1 MSDHEGY
8 EDGEE
13 GASDCEKEEEVDEA
27 GSEGEDEAGD
37 DDEDEAGEDKEDDE
51 REATAIVALQRAT
64 RGRLARQRVKKLKEL
79 QEVENNIA
87 DVDLDI
93 DRVRAL
99 GDDNDDDNNNDNDD
113 TGEGKED
120 DLEATA
126 IVALQR
132 ATRGRLARQRVKKLK
147 ELQEVEDDIADVDL
161 EMQLSAKKL
170 QKSIRGRLAR
180 QKVDK
185 IRQNNVHSD
194 APSSEVAPTDGS
206 DSSNDRVRTRAND
219 VYRRL
224 LNRQQIRRNK
234 VDNTLVSSEL
244 SNEPVL
250 QDHVDPL
257 RRTNSHSEILGPSKE
272 ISHDEGDFSLFDYC
286 IRHSLTHSLTHSSL
300 TYLLK

>member
-13 GASDCEKEEEVDEA
+13 GASDSEKEEEVDEA

-37 DDEDEAGEDKEDDE
+37 DDEDEAGEDKEE

-79 QEVENNIA
+79 QELENDIV

-93 DRVRAL
+93 DRMRAL
-99 GDDNDDDNNNDNDD
+99 DDDNDDDNDD

-120 DLEATA
+120 DLESTA

-180 QKVDK
+180 QKVNK

-300 TYLLK
+300 TYLNSIESY